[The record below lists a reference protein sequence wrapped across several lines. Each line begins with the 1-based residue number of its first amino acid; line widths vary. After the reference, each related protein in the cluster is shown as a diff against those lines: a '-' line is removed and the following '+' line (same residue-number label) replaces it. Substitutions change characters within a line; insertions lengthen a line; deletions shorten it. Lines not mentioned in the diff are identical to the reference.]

1 MISMAVYMHPDD
13 PEGEYL
19 RGLLRR
25 SGLAIVASMVKP
37 PVADKFEDLCI
48 AEARRDDI
56 VRLGP
61 TGPFQLNL
69 LSYPELSASE
79 LGRLVRRVLPDATG
93 PSTDEVDDVQAFL
106 VALIHM
112 IRVTHHREATLVDL
126 HGLTDDPERI
136 DLLLQSPDD
145 ELEPDRRWH
154 SARWKTFAAPYR
166 RDLARRIANACAI
179 PSQPDLARA
188 FSASPGETNC
198 PGFRSWL
205 RAGKIIFWPS
215 HLVATAEAF
224 LLAQLI
230 DQQCFHAALLER
242 QEAARSA

>member
-25 SGLAIVASMVKP
+25 SGLAIVASIVNP

-48 AEARRDDI
+48 AEGRRDDI

-61 TGPFQLNL
+61 TGPFQVNL
-69 LSYPELSASE
+69 LSYPELAASE
-79 LGRLVRRVLPDATG
+79 LGRLVRRVLPDSKG
-93 PSTDEVDDVQAFL
+93 PFTDEVDDVQEFL
-106 VALIHM
+106 TALIHM
-112 IRVTHHREATLVDL
+112 IRVTHHREPTLVDL

-136 DLLLQSPDD
+136 GLLLQSPDD

-154 SARWKTFAAPYR
+154 SARWKTFPAVYR
-166 RDLARRIANACAI
+166 DDLGRRIANACAI
-179 PSQPDLARA
+179 PSQPDFARA
-188 FSASPGETNC
+188 FSAFPGETNS

-205 RAGKIIFWPS
+205 REGKILFWPS
-215 HLVATAEAF
+215 HLAPTADAF
-224 LLAQLI
+224 LLGQLI

-242 QEAARSA
+242 QETARSP